1 MVCYA
6 LIMENKMKKALYIL
20 SVFICNANAGECV
33 TTQCSLVQAIE
44 NQQNEDERLN
54 KKYAELKLYLKSDDF
69 SALKVV
75 QKKWIKLRDLV
86 CNDEVYN
93 KEDLGNEASIEKQL
107 CLYNQTKARN
117 IELESLTN
125 NTVHEDVN
133 FAIQSVLSKVLTGAD
148 YERKLKELKS
158 NNDSTLFNDY
168 VASSCSL
175 SKKVINED
183 EGECVLRLNI
193 LR

>member
-1 MVCYA
+1 
-6 LIMENKMKKALYIL
+6 MKKALYIL

>member
-1 MVCYA
+1 
-6 LIMENKMKKALYIL
+6 MKKLLYLL

-33 TTQCSLVQAIE
+33 TTQCIMAQAIE

-54 KKYAELKLYLKSDDF
+54 KNYAELKLHLKSDDF
-69 SALKVV
+69 SALKAV
-75 QKKWIKLRDLV
+75 QKKWIKLRDLS
-86 CNDEVYN
+86 CSDEVYN

-125 NTVHEDVN
+125 DVVRENVN

-158 NNDSTLFNDY
+158 NNNSALFNDY
-168 VASSCSL
+168 VVSSCSL
-175 SKKVINED
+175 SKKVNNEDEDEDEDED